1 MGRYIP
7 LISAVEEAKT
17 GGSLSSKPGMGKSA
31 EPIPV
36 QQGYTE
42 KTFLGGEKQ
51 NIKTTKKR
59 KAQLFVFHIVKGKL
73 RVYVDISLTRTY
85 CRWLIYLMLTSPRP
99 DAP

>member
-1 MGRYIP
+1 M
-7 LISAVEEAKT
+7 EEAKT

-42 KTFLGGEKQ
+42 KTFLGAGWGKQ

-59 KAQLFVFHIVKGKL
+59 KTQLFVFHIVKGKL
-73 RVYVDISLTRTY
+73 HVYVDISLTCTY